1 MDVTFFK
8 SKDCPQ
14 CPRAQSNVES
24 VISELGLS
32 VEITYVDIS
41 TTEGRIEALNNMV
54 MATPSLMIDDEV
66 YSKEDLLDKVRLKAL
81 FSE

>member
-14 CPRAQSNVES
+14 CPRAQLNVES
-24 VISELGLS
+24 VISDLGLQIP
-32 VEITYVDIS
+32 ITYVDIS

-54 MATPSLMIDDEV
+54 MGTPSLMIDGEV
-66 YSKEDLLDKVRLKAL
+66 YSKEDILDKETLKGL
-81 FSE
+81 FSK